1 MMIKTDWCDAAEDK
15 EPQRLAPEAQREAW
29 EQTSE
34 GTDLTNTLDFW
45 ALGLFLNSSTNFC

>member
-1 MMIKTDWCDAAEDK
+1 MQ
-15 EPQRLAPEAQREAW
+15 QRQGTPKIGSKAPEAQREAW